1 MYTLIHSFNTQ
12 QKIAALLL
20 LFCLIMPM
28 FACDDSSG
36 DNPKL
41 EEWQNNPVG
50 ALEENYNQA
59 YDDSNLDTAA
69 CEAANL
75 LVSDMTKQDYCK

>member
-1 MYTLIHSFNTQ
+1 MSELMNNFNWK
-12 QKIAALLL
+12 QKLFALLL
-20 LFCLIMPM
+20 IFMLFT
-28 FACDDSSG
+28 ACDDSSG

-41 EEWQNNPVG
+41 EDWQNNPVG
-50 ALEENYNQA
+50 AIEESYNQA
-59 YDDSNLDTAA
+59 YDDSNLDQAA